1 MTDETR
7 LTDKV
12 GVIGIDATDYD
23 DLENHQTTVSVSLL
37 RQGLDLIDTL
47 GWDQVDVITVDPM
60 DDKAD
65 YPMLILRPPSDA
77 LFGPDGQAGIA
88 ITPKT
93 EQGRDA

>member
-12 GVIGIDATDYD
+12 GVIAVDATDYGE
-23 DLENHQTTVSVSLL
+23 LENHQTTISTGLL
-37 RQGLDLIDTL
+37 RQGLDLIETL
-47 GWDQVDVITVDPM
+47 GWEQVDVITVAPM
-60 DDKAD
+60 DDNAD
-65 YPMLILRPPSDA
+65 YPMLILRPPRDA